1 MKVISDVFI
10 KSRFSAGL
18 QVGIIIVLSAML
30 SACMGNSAPSKPT
43 YYYTLDYPSPSVRLN
58 HQLPAILRV
67 ERFTVSPPFH
77 TQRIIYADK
86 GTMRN
91 SYAYHQWIA
100 PPGELLPYFLVR
112 DLRKTNGF
120 KAVLTPDASL
130 SATHSLHGWVE
141 EFIEKEGTSN
151 CHAKAI
157 IHISL
162 INNLNSDLTQ
172 KIMLQK
178 RYQAATPCKAKTPA
192 ALAEAMSAVL
202 AKISTDVTKDI
213 HSRLST
219 AAALKY

>member
-1 MKVISDVFI
+1 MKVIPEVLI
-10 KSRFSAGL
+10 KPRSPAVL
-18 QVGIIIVLSAML
+18 QIGTIIVLTVML
-30 SACMGNSAPSKPT
+30 SACMGNSAPSRPT
-43 YYYTLDYPSPSVRLN
+43 YYYTLDYPSPSVPIK
-58 HQLPAILRV
+58 HQLPSILRV
-67 ERFTVSPPFH
+67 ERFTVSPPFQ

-120 KAVLTPDASL
+120 KSVLTPDATL

-141 EFIEKEGTSN
+141 EFVEKDGN
-151 CHAKAI
+151 PDCHAQAI

-162 INNLNSDLTQ
+162 INNINPDPAQ

-178 RYQAATPCKAKTPA
+178 RYQAAAPCKAKTPA
-192 ALAEAMSAVL
+192 ALSEAMSAVL

-213 HSRLST
+213 HRRLST
-219 AAALKY
+219 AATLKY